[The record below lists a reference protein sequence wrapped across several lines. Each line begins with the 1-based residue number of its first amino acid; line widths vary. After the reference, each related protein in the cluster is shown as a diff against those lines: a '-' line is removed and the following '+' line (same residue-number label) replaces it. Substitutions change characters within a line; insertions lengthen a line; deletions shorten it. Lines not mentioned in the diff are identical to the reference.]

1 MRVLPTTWQRKPAGI
16 DMERNY
22 VTITLC
28 ISLSGEDRFVYM
40 RSASFVRIKCLWFS
54 RNACNF
60 KFYTGRGS
68 VHVEPTQHSYLFIL
82 RVFQLK
88 LGHFIG
94 TIFTTRDLI
103 MLYMLWPC
111 VRPSVCPLQAG
122 IVSKGLNMGS
132 HKQCHTIAQGGTP
145 QFPGAKDHL
154 KFERGHPSTGAPNAR
169 RTGKIGDF
177 WQITYYISEMV
188 QDRHTGSTK
197 VEQEVVC
204 TLSNGDINTNDL
216 VGYSPIAS
224 FFKWYFSYLFAVV
237 NKNSTNTVYSLGLR

>member
-1 MRVLPTTWQRKPAGI
+1 MAAKTSWHRYGTKLRHYYP
-16 DMERNY
+16 
-22 VTITLC
+22 IT
-28 ISLSGEDRFVYM
+28 LSGEDRFVYM
-40 RSASFVRIKCLWFS
+40 RSASFVRITCLWFS
-54 RNACNF
+54 WNACNF

-68 VHVEPTQHSYLFIL
+68 VHVEPTQHSYLGSSLFIL

-111 VRPSVCPLQAG
+111 VHPSVCPLQAG
-122 IVSKGLNMGS
+122 IVSKGLNIGS

-154 KFERGHPSTGAPNAR
+154 KFERGHPSMGAPNAR

-237 NKNSTNTVYSLGLR
+237 NKNSTNTVYSLGLL